1 MLYFS
6 ALRVSVRPVDLR
18 AGEICEITDK
28 YFSSNNSKN
37 SKNSKRRFQLLN
49 CEEFIP
55 FSDSHDCKLNFFGE
69 LVRDNEAYC
78 KKTSLGAL

>member
-28 YFSSNNSKN
+28 YFS